1 MALLTLVAL
10 FFSFDFAVVGAAL
23 LIRAF
28 IASNDQVR
36 DLRAAIP
43 QGTTLNVNRHG
54 AVIWI
59 SPQLHCHSF
68 PRLADITTAGEVSAA
83 VQGIIGGLAV
93 LSAYAVLNRSKTR
106 PKFLVILG
114 SLLSFASIW
123 LLAVTIAF
131 TVIFATKSA
140 RVSAFLGSVQL
151 SQSIVD
157 AQARAL
163 GVSPVYKNQSYRESY
178 GDDPWCWQCAH
189 AAPHASPVLRAA
201 ILPWFTWLFTTI
213 AAVSVLAESR
223 TSVTEDEPLNDKS
236 ATDDRRRSTPSIA

>member
-10 FFSFDFAVVGAAL
+10 FFSFDFAVVGGAL
-23 LIRAF
+23 LIRAL

-43 QGTTLNVNRHG
+43 RGTTLNVNRHD
-54 AVIWI
+54 I
-59 SPQLHCHSF
+59 S
-68 PRLADITTAGEVSAA
+68 TAGEVSAA
-83 VQGIIGGLAV
+83 VQAIIGGLAV
-93 LSAYAVLNRSKTR
+93 LSAYAVLNRSKIR

-123 LLAVTIAF
+123 LLCVTIAI

-140 RVSAFLGSVQL
+140 QVSAFLGGSQL
-151 SQSIVD
+151 PQTIVD

-163 GVSPVYKNQSYRESY
+163 GVSPVYKDQSYLL
-178 GDDPWCWQCAH
+178 H
-189 AAPHASPVLRAA
+189 AAV
-201 ILPWFTWLFTTI
+201 LPWFTSLFTTV

-223 TSVTEDEPLNDKS
+223 TSVAKDEPLNDKS
-236 ATDDRRRSTPSIA
+236 AMDDRRRSTPSIVA